1 MRKRVKRMR
10 RLRIELEGTSELVG
24 QGNMDVVE
32 VKESDGQAIMA
43 GMSGFRKRTGEQVD
57 AKKRRKVEKR
67 RRSFGGTRRTKK

>member
-1 MRKRVKRMR
+1 MRKRVKRRR
-10 RLRIELEGTSELVG
+10 RLRIELGGTSELVG

-43 GMSGFRKRTGEQVD
+43 GMSGFWKRTGEQVD

-67 RRSFGGTRRTKK
+67 RRSFGCTKRTKK